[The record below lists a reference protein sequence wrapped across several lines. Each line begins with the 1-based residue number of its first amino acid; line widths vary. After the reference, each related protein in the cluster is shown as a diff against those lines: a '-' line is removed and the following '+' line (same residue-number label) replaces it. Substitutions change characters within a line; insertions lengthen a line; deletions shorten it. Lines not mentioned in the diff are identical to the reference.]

1 MKFSP
6 LILFIILLFVL
17 VFSTIMCKNCVFN
30 SSEGFVSFQKDKY
43 PIDLVSIPQ
52 YSKATKVPKL
62 YDNLYFD
69 NTNGNVIEVDGTYY
83 GNTTSSGN
91 TTTTGN
97 VDTAG
102 VSVTNTYVVT
112 RDGKNNVTS
121 PYTTTVVNGAVS
133 GQDTVESKAT
143 MSSSFSSWVYK
154 TQSSNT
160 NTYQL
165 FYIPWDQS
173 TYIHVVEL
181 TGSGTYNTNTAA
193 MNIYSYVFGSGSMD
207 SHNHNSKSIAI
218 TDSATDTNSSNNNT
232 SLTDSYYDPSKNL
245 YQLNTYVKFDTTNG
259 NLVIGDY
266 TSGNQT
272 GITVY
277 DRSSQAG
284 TSYTSTGQIKNTSS
298 TVANVQFNPFIAN
311 ANNQYQVVYMPLY
324 QNTVVAVLQKSTS
337 DSTQY
342 TLQNV
347 VRFNPSGAVIGSSS
361 STATATTTSNPS
373 ATTTSNTP
381 SSDPSNM
388 PWMANYGSSNMPWG
402 TDMLNN
408 PISDYYKWLTF
419 WNTNQRLSEDYMLK
433 TQIIPPV
440 CPSCPSCPACTGN
453 KDGGVCQKCGGNG
466 GSGTIDVNGKTLV
479 DGDRK
484 VGNLLYSTGSGATN
498 LVKSAGS
505 GAKDL
510 LQDTGSGVKNV
521 AYDVAGG
528 VKGVAYDVAGGV
540 KNVAGGV
547 KDVAYDVVGGVK
559 NVAYDVVGGGANLIK
574 SLGSGPTT
582 VAGTSGTAR
591 AGARSGAG
599 AGVTMGGAA
608 GTNYPGGA
616 PVGNGVDGVDNYS
629 YYGALPSK
637 GGNFMPITSD
647 FSAFGK

>member
-17 VFSTIMCKNCVFN
+17 VFSTIICKNCVFN

-102 VSVTNTYVVT
+102 VSITNTYVVT

-143 MSSSFSSWVYK
+143 MSSSFNSWVYK

-181 TGSGTYNTNTAA
+181 TGSGTYNTNTTAEN
-193 MNIYSYVFGSGSMD
+193 MYSYVFGSGSMD

-277 DRSSQAG
+277 DRTSQAG

-347 VRFNPSGAVIGSSS
+347 VRFTPSGAVIGS
-361 STATATTTSNPS
+361 TNATTTTPVI
-373 ATTTSNTP
+373 ATPATTSN
-381 SSDPSNM
+381 D
-388 PWMANYGSSNMPWG
+388 MANYGSSNMPWG

-408 PISDYYKWLTF
+408 PISDYYKWLMF

-440 CPSCPSCPACTGN
+440 CPSCPSCPACAGN

-498 LVKSAGS
+498 LAKSAGS

-574 SLGSGPTT
+574 SLGSGPTR
-582 VAGTSGTAR
+582 VAGTSGSA
-591 AGARSGAG
+591 AGGAAAGG
-599 AGVTMGGAA
+599 AAA

-616 PVGNGVDGVDNYS
+616 PVGNGVAGVDNYS